1 MRVTAVRTVAVA
13 VIAGISAVS
22 PSLGAQQATPA
33 PGAAPSAPAVAPRP
47 GDVESIDAIL
57 AALYASISGPAG
69 QPRDFDRLRSLMA
82 PNARFI
88 PTGMRQAG
96 GGVMRSWTLD
106 EYIAAA
112 GPGLTANGFF
122 EREIGR
128 TMERFGNVV
137 HVMSAYDSKRTLQDA
152 QPFQRGV
159 NSIQLWYDGARWW
172 VVNVF
177 WQAETPT
184 HPIPDRYLRAP

>member
-1 MRVTAVRTVAVA
+1 MSAVRTVAIGL
-13 VIAGISAVS
+13 IAAISAVS
-22 PSLGAQQATPA
+22 PSLAAQQTTPA
-33 PGAAPSAPAVAPRP
+33 PSPAPAAPAVAPRP

-88 PTGMRQAG
+88 PTGIRQTG
-96 GGVMRSWTLD
+96 GGVLRSWTLD

-128 TMERFGNVV
+128 TMERFGNIV

-177 WQAETPT
+177 WQAETPA